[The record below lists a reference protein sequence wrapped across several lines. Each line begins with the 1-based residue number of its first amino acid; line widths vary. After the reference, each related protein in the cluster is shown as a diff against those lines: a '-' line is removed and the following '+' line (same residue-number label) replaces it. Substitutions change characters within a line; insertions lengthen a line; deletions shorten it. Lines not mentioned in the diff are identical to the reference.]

1 MNNFQKNKR
10 KNISHTMSAKVSAKR
25 RKLDE
30 HSHVSTTPPQS
41 PSMQNNIE
49 DLFGRS
55 KADTSKNYGSMNG
68 SSILTSV
75 IQNSQAN
82 AKTYRLIIQIDKIR
96 SKPAPKCKKILP
108 LVTFN
113 NDTKDTET
121 IKSKTKKEPVNKEP
135 CVKGTCKLK
144 KCIYQSKIAFQCEV
158 CDKYFFEMKPLS
170 KSYPCAKCSMSFS
183 DLQSLCIHINKIH
196 FTCDIC
202 LIECSS
208 QMMIDKHSKLHINTN
223 SRHPYKCHMCRKVF
237 DQKNNIKQHYLQEHG
252 KINVQNTVI
261 QVSSPMTTILPKQ
274 TDYSCTNCNINFT
287 SDQAYR
293 NHTCS
298 NGKKE
303 SITCNIKSEKMIPVP
318 SPLTGSQIGILQAVK
333 FSCRVCSK
341 EFDNVKEVDLHT
353 RTHLEVPEE
362 DLKCNICKKLFKNN
376 TIFTEHL
383 KQHLERA
390 HVCPICSKAFINK
403 ISLNNHLKT
412 HTKVVE

>member
-1 MNNFQKNKR
+1 
-10 KNISHTMSAKVSAKR
+10 
-25 RKLDE
+25 
-30 HSHVSTTPPQS
+30 
-41 PSMQNNIE
+41 
-49 DLFGRS
+49 
-55 KADTSKNYGSMNG
+55 MNG

-82 AKTYRLIIQIDKIR
+82 VKTYRLIIQIDKIR

-121 IKSKTKKEPVNKEP
+121 IKSKTKRESVKEP

-183 DLQSLCIHINKIH
+183 DLQSLCVHINKIH

-223 SRHPYKCHMCRKVF
+223 SRHPYKCHLCRKVF
-237 DQKNNIKQHYLQEHG
+237 DQKNNIKQHYLQEHA
-252 KINVQNTVI
+252 KINLQNTVI
-261 QVSSPMTTILPKQ
+261 QVTSPITTILPKQ

-318 SPLTGSQIGILQAVK
+318 NPLTGSQIGILQAVK